1 VSKAGEKGHKAYA
14 VGYGKPPVHT
24 RFRKGQS
31 GNPTGGRR
39 TSVGERAKALVMQEG
54 YRKVTVREGD
64 MVTKMPAL
72 KAVLRGLVAR
82 AVKGSVAAQREI
94 LRSIQAIEAEAL
106 SARNNERYLNDR
118 LEDLTGEQ
126 LDERINQTLK
136 QIDHF
141 DRQLKDMELSDAKA
155 GVKRTHR

>member
-1 VSKAGEKGHKAYA
+1 MSKAGKKCHKDYA

-31 GNPTGGRR
+31 GNPTGRPPA
-39 TSVGERAKALVMQEG
+39 SEVDRAKALVMQEA

-64 MVTKMPAL
+64 KVTEMPAL

-94 LRSIQAIEAEAL
+94 LRNIQAIEAETL
-106 SARNNERYLNDR
+106 SARNNKSDPNER
-118 LEDLTGEQ
+118 LEDLTNEQ
-126 LDERINQTLK
+126 LDERIKDALK
-136 QIDHF
+136 WNDHIQK
-141 DRQLKDMELSDAKA
+141 RLKDMGLD
-155 GVKRTHR
+155 